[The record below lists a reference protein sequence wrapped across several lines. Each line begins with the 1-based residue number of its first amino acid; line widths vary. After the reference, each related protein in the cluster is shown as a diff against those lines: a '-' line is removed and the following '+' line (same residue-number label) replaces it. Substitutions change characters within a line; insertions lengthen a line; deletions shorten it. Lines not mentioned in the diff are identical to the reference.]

1 MFKKTRFNQ
10 PIINIQFGIMQFL
23 TVFFFSYNKLIRIYK
38 LEYLSKDNYLMY
50 DRGPMLNLSFSLL
63 DINPDEM
70 EKSRNQELQ
79 GRKEKKDDILK
90 GLLWK
95 L

>member
-1 MFKKTRFNQ
+1 
-10 PIINIQFGIMQFL
+10 
-23 TVFFFSYNKLIRIYK
+23 
-38 LEYLSKDNYLMY
+38 MY

-63 DINPDEM
+63 GINPDEM
-70 EKSRNQELQ
+70 EKSINQELQ

-95 L
+95 F

>member
-1 MFKKTRFNQ
+1 
-10 PIINIQFGIMQFL
+10 
-23 TVFFFSYNKLIRIYK
+23 
-38 LEYLSKDNYLMY
+38 MY

>member
-1 MFKKTRFNQ
+1 
-10 PIINIQFGIMQFL
+10 
-23 TVFFFSYNKLIRIYK
+23 
-38 LEYLSKDNYLMY
+38 MY

-79 GRKEKKDDILK
+79 WRKEKKDDILK
-90 GLLWK
+90 GLLRK

>member
-1 MFKKTRFNQ
+1 
-10 PIINIQFGIMQFL
+10 
-23 TVFFFSYNKLIRIYK
+23 
-38 LEYLSKDNYLMY
+38 MY
-50 DRGPMLNLSFSLL
+50 DRGPILNLSFSLL

-79 GRKEKKDDILK
+79 GREEKKDDILK

>member
-1 MFKKTRFNQ
+1 
-10 PIINIQFGIMQFL
+10 
-23 TVFFFSYNKLIRIYK
+23 
-38 LEYLSKDNYLMY
+38 MY

-63 DINPDEM
+63 GINPDEM
-70 EKSRNQELQ
+70 EKSINQELQ
-79 GRKEKKDDILK
+79 GWKEKKDDILK

>member
-10 PIINIQFGIMQFL
+10 IINIQFGIMQFL
-23 TVFFFSYNKLIRIYK
+23 TGFFSSRNKLIRIFTW
-38 LEYLSKDNYLMY
+38 LLNYLMY

-63 DINPDEM
+63 GINPDEM

>member
-1 MFKKTRFNQ
+1 
-10 PIINIQFGIMQFL
+10 
-23 TVFFFSYNKLIRIYK
+23 
-38 LEYLSKDNYLMY
+38 MY
-50 DRGPMLNLSFSLL
+50 DRGPILNLSFYLL

-70 EKSRNQELQ
+70 EKSINQELQ

>member
-1 MFKKTRFNQ
+1 
-10 PIINIQFGIMQFL
+10 
-23 TVFFFSYNKLIRIYK
+23 
-38 LEYLSKDNYLMY
+38 MY

-79 GRKEKKDDILK
+79 GRKEKKGWHSERFVMKIVI
-90 GLLWK
+90 
-95 L
+95 